1 MLNNKRPHN
10 LFKYQ
15 IRELAQGRFAFMNFN
30 YTPPFPKNLRHS
42 EHSPVAGSLPFEGV
56 CGPRTH

>member
-30 YTPPFPKNLRHS
+30 YTPPP
-42 EHSPVAGSLPFEGV
+42 LPQESQAQ
-56 CGPRTH
+56 